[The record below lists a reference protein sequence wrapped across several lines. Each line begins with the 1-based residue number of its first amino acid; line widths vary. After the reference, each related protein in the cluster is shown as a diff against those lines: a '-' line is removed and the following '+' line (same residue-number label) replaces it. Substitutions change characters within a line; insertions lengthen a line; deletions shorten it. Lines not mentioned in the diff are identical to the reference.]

1 MHEWS
6 GNDKLHCNR
15 WTDHKQ
21 TILKMMRNLGV
32 HLLSFFGI
40 RHISNSKWT
49 ISRKNKKKKSL
60 QLGKGGALEIEVFW
74 RRWIDTKLQHLLW
87 TVNRKIKI
95 MHTCPTKKK
104 KKKGHFHTTKA
115 TVSKNLK
122 HYELKLESPHFPFH
136 PNRMIQN
143 C

>member
-49 ISRKNKKKKSL
+49 ISRKNKKKK
-60 QLGKGGALEIEVFW
+60 EFTTWE
-74 RRWIDTKLQHLLW
+74 RRCPR
-87 TVNRKIKI
+87 NRSILKK
-95 MHTCPTKKK
+95 MNWYKTATPFMDCKQENKNYAYLPNQKK